1 LNQSAASC
9 SCGQVAARLPGV
21 EIRIV
26 AVKSWQR
33 YAGLVFLAVAALV
46 IQQSVWVLRVFDHG
60 QPGSGFM
67 PFGLGVILAILAVC
81 LIATNRGPEE
91 ARRPFWEPKAWRHP
105 LLAIII
111 TAVYVV
117 VFDDI
122 GAITSV
128 VVLVT
133 GWLLLVEHKSALVS
147 ASTGLLTGLVV
158 YLVFER
164 FLQTPFPRG
173 LLF

>member
-1 LNQSAASC
+1 M
-9 SCGQVAARLPGV
+9 
-21 EIRIV
+21 
-26 AVKSWQR
+26 KSWQR
-33 YAGLVFLAVAALV
+33 YAGVFLLAAAALV
-46 IQQSVWVLRVFDHG
+46 IQQSVWVLRLFDHG

-67 PFGLGVILAILAVC
+67 PFGLGVILAIQAIS
-81 LIATNRGPEE
+81 LIATHLGPEE
-91 ARRPFWEPKAWRHP
+91 KQIPFWEPKAWLRP
-105 LLAIII
+105 LLAIVI
-111 TAVYVV
+111 TAAYIV

-128 VVLVT
+128 VVLVA
-133 GWLLLVEHKSALVS
+133 GWLLLVERKSVLVS

-158 YLVFER
+158 YLLFER

>member
-1 LNQSAASC
+1 M
-9 SCGQVAARLPGV
+9 R
-21 EIRIV
+21 
-26 AVKSWQR
+26 SWQR
-33 YAGLVFLAVAALV
+33 YAGVFLLALAALV
-46 IQQSVWVLRVFDHG
+46 IQQSVWVLRLFDHG

-67 PFGLGVILAILAVC
+67 PFGLGVILGVLAIC
-81 LIATNRGPEE
+81 LIAANVGPEE
-91 ARRPFWEPKAWRHP
+91 KHIPFWEPKAWLRP
-105 LLAIII
+105 LLAIFI
-111 TAVYVV
+111 TCVYVV
-117 VFDDI
+117 VFDDV

-133 GWLLLVEHKSALVS
+133 CWLYFVERKSVPVS
-147 ASTGLLTGLVV
+147 AGTGVLTGLVV

>member
-1 LNQSAASC
+1 
-9 SCGQVAARLPGV
+9 
-21 EIRIV
+21 
-26 AVKSWQR
+26 VKSWQR
-33 YAGLVFLAVAALV
+33 HAGVVLLAVAGLV
-46 IQQSVWVLRVFDHG
+46 IQQSIWVLRLFDSG

-67 PFGLGVILAILAVC
+67 PFGLGVILAVLAIC
-81 LIATNRGPEE
+81 LIATNLGPDNKKV
-91 ARRPFWEPKAWRHP
+91 PFWERKAWLRP
-105 LLAIII
+105 LLAIVI

-122 GAITSV
+122 GAMTSV

-133 GWLLLVEHKSALVS
+133 GWLLLVGHKGVLVS
-147 ASTGLLTGLVV
+147 ATTGVLTGLVV
-158 YLVFER
+158 YLLFDR

>member
-1 LNQSAASC
+1 M
-9 SCGQVAARLPGV
+9 
-21 EIRIV
+21 
-26 AVKSWQR
+26 KSWQR
-33 YAGLVFLAVAALV
+33 YAGVFFLALAALA
-46 IQQSVWVLRVFDHG
+46 IQQSVWVLRLFDHG

-67 PFGLGVILAILAVC
+67 PFGLGVILGILAIC
-81 LIATNRGPEE
+81 LIATNLGPEE
-91 ARRPFWEPKAWRHP
+91 RRVPFWEPRAWLRP
-105 LLAIII
+105 LLAIGI

-128 VVLVT
+128 VVLVMC
-133 GWLLLVEHKSALVS
+133 WLYFVEHKSVLVS
-147 ASTGLLTGLVV
+147 ALTGALTGLVV

-173 LLF
+173 MLF

>member
-1 LNQSAASC
+1 MNA
-9 SCGQVAARLPGV
+9 
-21 EIRIV
+21 
-26 AVKSWQR
+26 WQR
-33 YAGLVFLAVAALV
+33 YAGVILLAIAGVV
-46 IQQSVWVLRVFDHG
+46 IQQSVFVLRLIEQD

-67 PFGLGVILAILAVC
+67 PFGLGCILAVLAVC
-81 LIATNRGPEE
+81 LIVTHRAPDERPV
-91 ARRPFWEPKAWRHP
+91 PFWEAGAWLRP
-105 LLAIII
+105 LLAVAL

-117 VFDDI
+117 VFDDV

-133 GWLLLVEHKSALVS
+133 AWLLIIARKRLIVA
-147 ASTGLLTGLVV
+147 AATGLLTGLAV

-164 FLQTPFPRG
+164 LLQTPFPDG

>member
-1 LNQSAASC
+1 M
-9 SCGQVAARLPGV
+9 
-21 EIRIV
+21 
-26 AVKSWQR
+26 KSWQR
-33 YAGLVFLAVAALV
+33 YAGVCLLALAALV
-46 IQQSVWVLRVFDHG
+46 IQQSVWVLRLFDHG

-67 PFGLGVILAILAVC
+67 PFGLGVILGILAIC
-81 LIATNRGPEE
+81 LIATNLGPEE
-91 ARRPFWEPKAWRHP
+91 QQIPFWEPKAWLRP

-111 TAVYVV
+111 TAAYVV

-128 VVLVT
+128 VVLVA
-133 GWLLLVEHKSALVS
+133 GWLLLVEHKSVAVS
-147 ASTGLLTGLVV
+147 ASTGILTGLVV

>member
-1 LNQSAASC
+1 M
-9 SCGQVAARLPGV
+9 
-21 EIRIV
+21 
-26 AVKSWQR
+26 KSWQR
-33 YAGLVFLAVAALV
+33 YAGVFFLALAALA
-46 IQQSVWVLRVFDHG
+46 IQQSVWVLRLFDHG
-60 QPGSGFM
+60 QPGSGLM
-67 PFGLGVILAILAVC
+67 PFGLGVILGILAIC
-81 LIATNRGPEE
+81 LIATNLGPEE
-91 ARRPFWEPKAWRHP
+91 QQVPFWEPSTWLRP
-105 LLAIII
+105 LLAIGI

-133 GWLLLVEHKSALVS
+133 CWLYFVEHKSVLVS
-147 ASTGLLTGLVV
+147 ALTGALTGLVV

-173 LLF
+173 MLF

>member
-1 LNQSAASC
+1 M
-9 SCGQVAARLPGV
+9 
-21 EIRIV
+21 
-26 AVKSWQR
+26 KSWQR
-33 YAGLVFLAVAALV
+33 YAGVFFLALAALA
-46 IQQSVWVLRVFDHG
+46 IQQSVWVLRLFDHG

-67 PFGLGVILAILAVC
+67 PFGLGVILGILAIC
-81 LIATNRGPEE
+81 LIATNLGSEE
-91 ARRPFWEPKAWRHP
+91 RQVPFWEPKAWLRP
-105 LLAIII
+105 LLAIGI

-133 GWLLLVEHKSALVS
+133 CWLYFVEHKSVLVS
-147 ASTGLLTGLVV
+147 ALTGALTGLVV

-173 LLF
+173 MLF

>member
-1 LNQSAASC
+1 M
-9 SCGQVAARLPGV
+9 
-21 EIRIV
+21 
-26 AVKSWQR
+26 KSWQR
-33 YAGLVFLAVAALV
+33 YAGLVLLAVAALV
-46 IQQSVWVLRVFDHG
+46 IQQSVWVLRLFDHG

-67 PFGLGVILAILAVC
+67 PFGLGVILGILAIC
-81 LIATNRGPEE
+81 LIATNLGAEE
-91 ARRPFWEPKAWRHP
+91 QQVPFWEHKAWLHP
-105 LLAIII
+105 LLAVVI
-111 TAVYVV
+111 TSAYVV

-128 VVLVT
+128 VILVT
-133 GWLLLVEHKSALVS
+133 GWLLLVERKSALVS

-158 YLVFER
+158 YLVFDR

>member
-1 LNQSAASC
+1 M
-9 SCGQVAARLPGV
+9 
-21 EIRIV
+21 
-26 AVKSWQR
+26 KSWQR
-33 YAGLVFLAVAALV
+33 NAGLFLLAVAALV
-46 IQQSVWVLRVFDHG
+46 IQQSVWVLRLFDHG

-67 PFGLGVILAILAVC
+67 PFGLGVILAILAISI
-81 LIATNRGPEE
+81 IATNLGPEE
-91 ARRPFWEPKAWRHP
+91 QRIPFFAPKAWLRP
-105 LLAIII
+105 LLAICV
-111 TAVYVV
+111 TVVYVI

-133 GWLLLVEHKSALVS
+133 GWLLVVEHKSVYVS
-147 ASTGLLTGLVV
+147 AGSGVLTGLVV

>member
-1 LNQSAASC
+1 M
-9 SCGQVAARLPGV
+9 
-21 EIRIV
+21 
-26 AVKSWQR
+26 KSWQR
-33 YAGLVFLAVAALV
+33 NAGIVFLALAALV
-46 IQQSVWVLRVFDHG
+46 IQQSVYVLRLFDHG

-67 PFGLGVILAILAVC
+67 PFGLGVILAILGVC
-81 LIATNRGPEE
+81 LIATNLGSEE
-91 ARRPFWEPKAWRHP
+91 ERHPFWEPKAWRHP
-105 LLAIII
+105 LLAVII
-111 TAVYVV
+111 TVVYVV

-133 GWLLLVEHKSALVS
+133 GWLLLVEHKSVLVS
-147 ASTGLLTGLVV
+147 AVTGLLTGLVV
-158 YLVFER
+158 YLLFER

>member
-1 LNQSAASC
+1 M
-9 SCGQVAARLPGV
+9 
-21 EIRIV
+21 
-26 AVKSWQR
+26 KSWQR
-33 YAGLVFLAVAALV
+33 YAGVFLLAVAALV
-46 IQQSVWVLRVFDHG
+46 IQQSVWVLRLLDHG

-81 LIATNRGPEE
+81 LISGNLGADENKL
-91 ARRPFWEPKAWRHP
+91 PFWESKAWLHP
-105 LLAIII
+105 LLAIAI
-111 TAVYVV
+111 TAAYIV

-133 GWLLLVEHKSALVS
+133 GWLLLVERKGVLVS

-173 LLF
+173 FLF

>member
-1 LNQSAASC
+1 M
-9 SCGQVAARLPGV
+9 R
-21 EIRIV
+21 
-26 AVKSWQR
+26 SWQR

-46 IQQSVWVLRVFDHG
+46 IQQSVWVLRLFDHN

-67 PFGLGVILAILAVC
+67 PFGLGVILGILAIC
-81 LIATNRGPEE
+81 LIATSRG
-91 ARRPFWEPKAWRHP
+91 ADDQKVPFWEPKAWRHP
-105 LLAIII
+105 LLAIVI
-111 TAVYVV
+111 TSVYVV

-133 GWLLLVEHKSALVS
+133 GWLLFVEHKTMLV
-147 ASTGLLTGLVV
+147 AAITGILTGLVV
-158 YLVFER
+158 YLVFDR

>member
-1 LNQSAASC
+1 M
-9 SCGQVAARLPGV
+9 
-21 EIRIV
+21 
-26 AVKSWQR
+26 KSWQR
-33 YAGLVFLAVAALV
+33 YAGVFLLAVAALV
-46 IQQSVWVLRVFDHG
+46 IQQSVWVLRLLDHG

-81 LIATNRGPEE
+81 LIAGNLGSDENKL
-91 ARRPFWEPKAWRHP
+91 PFWESKAWLHP
-105 LLAIII
+105 LLAIAI
-111 TAVYVV
+111 TAAYIV

-133 GWLLLVEHKSALVS
+133 GWLLLVERKSVLVS
-147 ASTGLLTGLVV
+147 ASTGVLTGLVV

-173 LLF
+173 FLF